1 MTELSKSEK
10 EIYDLRREKVEKLK
24 RTESFP
30 TYYKNTSFISDIH
43 ANHQSLDNGE
53 QTDISVAVRGRVLSI
68 RSFGKLTFIDV
79 KDSTG
84 KIQLLASKDDLDEK
98 LEEHIELMDVGDIVG
113 TSGSIMK
120 TKKGELS
127 LKISNLIVLSKSLRT
142 LPEKWHGLKDKETR
156 FRQRY
161 LDLIVNDDAK
171 KTIDTRFKVLKLIR
185 EFMVSDGFIEV
196 ETPTLQPKAGGAIA
210 KPFVTHH
217 NAMSI
222 DMFLRIAPELY
233 LKRLVVGGFEKVFEI
248 ARVFR
253 NEGLSTR
260 HNPEFTMLELYE
272 AYADWDD
279 IMELAENL
287 IEFLAVE
294 LTGSSTV
301 SYDGK
306 EIDLSTP
313 WRRASMIDLIRE
325 QTGNE
330 VSLETPINELR
341 QLCSQHDIEIHSA
354 YGPGKLILELYEKTV
369 EPNIWNPCFVTEY
382 PKEVSPLSRDHRS
395 KPGFTE
401 RFEGIVAGREILN
414 GFSELV
420 DSEEQMERFEDQV
433 EKSKSGDEEAMGI
446 DIDYVRALEFG
457 LPPTGG
463 IGIGIDRLVMML
475 ADVQTIRSVFED
487 RCLPLHSSA
496 SSDISIILSWGAA
509 KTTTSTLSP
518 NAVKGFLKLCVA
530 SLVTF
535 FIPSPRPSTSPIL

>member
-79 KDSTG
+79 KDTTG
-84 KIQLLASKDDLDEK
+84 KIQLLASKDDLDEE

-233 LKRLVVGGFEKVFEI
+233 LKRLIIGGYEKVFEVGK
-248 ARVFR
+248 VFR
-253 NEGLSTR
+253 NEGIDQTHS
-260 HNPEFTMLELYE
+260 PEFTMMESYE
-272 AYADWDD
+272 AYTDVNGVMDMVEKMCEYILSQLNHD
-279 IMELAENL
+279 LK
-287 IEFLAVE
+287 IEFTEKEADFSFPWKRISMFDL
-294 LTGSSTV
+294 V
-301 SYDGK
+301 S
-306 EIDLSTP
+306 E
-313 WRRASMIDLIRE
+313 
-325 QTGNE
+325 
-330 VSLETPINELR
+330 
-341 QLCSQHDIEIHSA
+341 HFDIEIKHNSC
-354 YGPGKLILELYEKTV
+354 LLY
-369 EPNIWNPCFVTEY
+369 
-382 PKEVSPLSRDHRS
+382 
-395 KPGFTE
+395 
-401 RFEGIVAGREILN
+401 
-414 GFSELV
+414 
-420 DSEEQMERFEDQV
+420 
-433 EKSKSGDEEAMGI
+433 
-446 DIDYVRALEFG
+446 
-457 LPPTGG
+457 
-463 IGIGIDRLVMML
+463 
-475 ADVQTIRSVFED
+475 
-487 RCLPLHSSA
+487 
-496 SSDISIILSWGAA
+496 
-509 KTTTSTLSP
+509 TS
-518 NAVKGFLKLCVA
+518 
-530 SLVTF
+530 
-535 FIPSPRPSTSPIL
+535 PSPRDS